1 MKMSYRRRRRR
12 TAVALRENQ
21 WLLPAIGMILGAMLA
36 LALGTFDRNPDPND
50 WAITV
55 DRARDTMMS
64 ILAILFTGLAIVLS
78 LATMTA
84 QAVASRFSLR
94 LLRVHLRSLADKLI
108 IAIFTMTTT
117 FIVIEQMRM
126 VSFEA
131 DDLAPRTSVFVSGLL
146 LIISGMAIIWHINHT
161 LQTLRADR
169 TIRRVTASTR
179 RAAAA
184 RERQRRNYATAT
196 DSELVAPPGTHLL
209 MATESGYFVGADL
222 DELSELATHNKLV
235 ICVNALT
242 GSHIV
247 AGEPFG
253 WVEVTASDDLDHGTQ
268 DAIAGTLDIRAS
280 RDPKT
285 DVGFGIRILVDIALM
300 ALSPAINDPYTAVQ
314 SIDQMTILLAD
325 VAGRPTGPIA
335 WEDDGTRRV
344 IVREPTLAEYLDEA
358 TSQILTYGA
367 SDQTVM
373 QALRRLPSPTE
384 RRATSPA
391 DRQAVRQLDAIIE
404 RAAIRVTEPAASI

>member
-1 MKMSYRRRRRR
+1 MKRWYRRRRRR
-12 TAVALRENQ
+12 AAVALRESQ

-94 LLRVHLRSLADKLI
+94 LLRVHLRGLADKFI

-117 FIVIEQMRM
+117 FMVIEQMRM

-131 DDLAPRTSVFVSGLL
+131 DDLAPRTSVVVSGLL

-179 RAAAA
+179 RSGS
-184 RERQRRNYATAT
+184 N
-196 DSELVAPPGTHLL
+196 PGT
-209 MATESGYFVGADL
+209 S
-222 DELSELATHNKLV
+222 
-235 ICVNALT
+235 
-242 GSHIV
+242 
-247 AGEPFG
+247 
-253 WVEVTASDDLDHGTQ
+253 ASSCRT
-268 DAIAGTLDIRAS
+268 TL
-280 RDPKT
+280 
-285 DVGFGIRILVDIALM
+285 GGILQP
-300 ALSPAINDPYTAVQ
+300 S
-314 SIDQMTILLAD
+314 
-325 VAGRPTGPIA
+325 
-335 WEDDGTRRV
+335 
-344 IVREPTLAEYLDEA
+344 
-358 TSQILTYGA
+358 
-367 SDQTVM
+367 SDQSNE
-373 QALRRLPSPTE
+373 PSPPSGVNSE
-384 RRATSPA
+384 
-391 DRQAVRQLDAIIE
+391 
-404 RAAIRVTEPAASI
+404 